1 MGPDET
7 ITDYVAS
14 LVNPNTG
21 ETVRIVPD
29 SLEELRSMVAEMSFS
44 PHSHTV
50 GPGHLNFIDT
60 TNETVDIVKK
70 QLEELENQI
79 KDLQNQLKIMAQIN
93 NLKQVSEV
101 TKKNKLIRRPIEYAY
116 VYNKYDNEF
125 KWVEVEYNPLFFD
138 RYLLLERC

>member
-1 MGPDET
+1 MGPDQTPE
-7 ITDYVAS
+7 DYVVS

-21 ETVRIVPD
+21 EDVRIDLDPWRNF
-29 SLEELRSMVAEMSFS
+29 RSMAVEMSSS
-44 PHSHTV
+44 PHNHTV
-50 GPGHLNFIDT
+50 GSGHLNLIKTD
-60 TNETVDIVKK
+60 ETVDIVKK

-101 TKKNKLIRRPIEYAY
+101 TKKNKFIRRPIEYAY

>member
-7 ITDYVAS
+7 VTDYVVS

-21 ETVRIVPD
+21 EDIRIDLDPWRD
-29 SLEELRSMVAEMSFS
+29 LRSMATEMSFS
-44 PHSHTV
+44 PHNHTV
-50 GPGHLNFIDT
+50 GPGHLNLIKTD
-60 TNETVDIVKK
+60 ETVDIVKK
-70 QLEELENQI
+70 QLEELENKI
-79 KDLQNQLKIMAQIN
+79 KDLQNHLKIMAQIN

-101 TKKNKLIRRPIEYAY
+101 TKKNKFIRRPIEYAY

>member
-7 ITDYVAS
+7 VTDYVAS
-14 LVNPNTG
+14 LVNSNTG
-21 ETVRIVPD
+21 ETVRIVHD
-29 SLEELRSMVAEMSFS
+29 SWEELRSIAAEMSFS
-44 PHSHTV
+44 PHNHTV
-50 GPGHLNFIDT
+50 GPGHLNLIKTD
-60 TNETVDIVKK
+60 ETVDIVKK
-70 QLEELENQI
+70 QLEELENKI

-101 TKKNKLIRRPIEYAY
+101 TKKNKFIRRPIEYAY

>member
-1 MGPDET
+1 MGPDQALE
-7 ITDYVAS
+7 DYVVS

-21 ETVRIVPD
+21 EDVRIDLDPWRNI
-29 SLEELRSMVAEMSFS
+29 RSITAEMSSS
-44 PHSHTV
+44 PHNHTV
-50 GPGHLNFIDT
+50 GPGHLNLID
-60 TNETVDIVKK
+60 TNETVDIVRK

>member
-7 ITDYVAS
+7 VTDYVAS

-21 ETVRIVPD
+21 EDVRIDLDPWRN
-29 SLEELRSMVAEMSFS
+29 LRSMAAEMSFS
-44 PHSHTV
+44 PYNHTV
-50 GPGHLNFIDT
+50 GPGHLNLIKTD
-60 TNETVDIVKK
+60 ETVDIVKK
-70 QLEELENQI
+70 QLEELENKI

-101 TKKNKLIRRPIEYAY
+101 TKKNKFIRRPIEYAY